1 MTQGD
6 PVENSFVHPEFIVE
20 TSWLA
25 EHLND
30 ANVRV
35 LDCTTHLMPPT
46 KGGSYD
52 VVSGRADFVK
62 GHIPG
67 AAFADIDND
76 LSDKN
81 HRLHFMLPT
90 PEYFANAIGKLG
102 VGDDMK
108 VILYSTANHWWAT
121 RLWWMLRVFGHDNAS
136 VLNGGFQK
144 WSRDGQPVEQG
155 VERRSGQAKF
165 TSKYRTGHVA
175 DKDDVFAAIGTADTC
190 TLNALR
196 PDQHAGTGGTVY
208 GRLGHIKGS
217 VNIAAVN
224 VVDANNEFKS
234 VDELRRQF
242 AEALAK
248 PRVITYCGGGIA
260 ASSATMLLTMLGHK
274 NVQLYDASLSEWAP
288 DPNLPMEK

>member
-1 MTQGD
+1 MA
-6 PVENSFVHPEFIVE
+6 NSFIHPEFIVE
-20 TSWLA
+20 THWLA

-30 ANVRV
+30 PKVRV

-46 KGGSYD
+46 QGGAYNI
-52 VVSGRADFVK
+52 VSGRADFEK
-62 GHIPG
+62 SHIGG
-67 AAFADIDND
+67 AGFADIDNE

-90 PEYFANAIGKLG
+90 KEFFAAAIGKLG
-102 VGDDMK
+102 VGDDTK

-121 RLWWMLRVFGHDNAS
+121 RLWWMLRVFGHDNAA

-144 WSRDGQPVEQG
+144 WAREGRAVEQG
-155 VERRSGQAKF
+155 PARLARQSLFKAKM
-165 TSKYRTGHVA
+165 REGHVA
-175 DKDDVFAAIGTADTC
+175 NQEDVLAAIGAGDVC

-196 PDQHAGTGGTVY
+196 PDQHAGIGGTVY
-208 GRLGHIKGS
+208 GRPGHIKGS
-217 VNIAAVN
+217 INIAAVN

-234 VDELRRQF
+234 ADVLREQF
-242 AEALAK
+242 ADALAK

-288 DPNLPMEK
+288 EPGLPMEM

>member
-1 MTQGD
+1 MAMG
-6 PVENSFVHPEFIVE
+6 FIHPEFIVE
-20 TSWLA
+20 TDWLA
-25 EHLND
+25 DHLD
-30 ANVRV
+30 DPKVRV

-46 KGGSYD
+46 QGGAYN
-52 VVSGRADFVK
+52 VVSGRADFEK
-62 GHIPG
+62 SHIRG
-67 AAFADIDND
+67 AGFADFDND

-90 PEYFANAIGKLG
+90 AEYFASAIGKLG
-102 VGDDMK
+102 VGDHTK

-121 RLWWMLRVFGHDNAS
+121 RLWWMLRVFGHDDAA

-144 WSRDGQPVEQG
+144 WAREGRAVEQG
-155 VERRSGQAKF
+155 SERLSRQLKF
-165 TSKYRTGHVA
+165 APKMRDGYVA
-175 DKDDVFAAIGTADTC
+175 NKDDVLAAIGADDVC

-208 GRLGHIKGS
+208 GRLGHITGS
-217 VNIAAVN
+217 INIAAVN

-234 VDELRRQF
+234 AEILREQF
-242 AEALAK
+242 ADALAK

-260 ASSATMLLTMLGHK
+260 ASSATMILTMLGHK

-288 DPNLPMEK
+288 DAALPMEM